1 MNQVVIFYIG
11 PKSTATELKV
21 HWEWSELKMYVKAT
35 KNETT
40 GHQGSKGAA
49 ESVDKRDTT
58 WQKKTDSQN
67 WLFDQHTHH
76 TP

>member
-1 MNQVVIFYIG
+1 
-11 PKSTATELKV
+11 
-21 HWEWSELKMYVKAT
+21 MYVKAT

-40 GHQGSKGAA
+40 GYQGSKGAA

-67 WLFDQHTHH
+67 WLFDRYTHH